1 MRYAVNSGQ
10 VISEIID
17 GEAVMI
23 NLTTGNYYSLN
34 EVGASIWNLI
44 EAGASTTEIVE
55 RLSLRYEGA
64 ESEIESA
71 VSQLVDELRGE
82 DLVVAAEGNGAA
94 PAAPEEP
101 GPDRKPFE
109 TPRLEKHTDMQDLI
123 LLDPVHE
130 VGEQGWPHVKADGEA
145 ARAADPVPE

>member
-34 EVGASIWNLI
+34 EVGAAIWDSI
-44 EAGASTTEIVE
+44 EAGASADEIVE
-55 RLSLRYEGA
+55 RLGGRYEGVQ
-64 ESEIESA
+64 SEIEKA
-71 VSQLVDELRGE
+71 TTGLIEELLRE
-82 DLVVAAEGNGAA
+82 ELIVAAERDGSVVSAVEPVSDRPPFQA
-94 PAAPEEP
+94 PL
-101 GPDRKPFE
+101 
-109 TPRLEKHTDMQDLI
+109 LEKHTDMQDLI

-130 VGEQGWPHVKADGEA
+130 VGEQGWPHVKANGDA
-145 ARAADPVPE
+145 APSADRARE

>member
-55 RLSLRYEGA
+55 RLSLRYEDA

-71 VSQLVDELRGE
+71 VSQLINELRGE

-101 GPDRKPFE
+101 ATDRKPFE

-123 LLDPVHE
+123 MLDPVHE
-130 VGEQGWPHVKADGEA
+130 VGEQGWPNVRADGEA
-145 ARAADPVPE
+145 ARS